1 MKNRTLAYDQFIFNN
16 VCGSM
21 FQQYCKIN
29 IFYIHVTV
37 LSGTTGIS
45 PSFNYLGENHFPEKQ
60 DNSNY
65 KSSIRKKHKTTFPLK
80 ILKTFLLKSFIY

>member
-1 MKNRTLAYDQFIFNN
+1 
-16 VCGSM
+16 M

-37 LSGTTGIS
+37 LSGTTEIS

-60 DNSNY
+60 E
-65 KSSIRKKHKTTFPLK
+65 KQQLQMQHKKET
-80 ILKTFLLKSFIY
+80 

>member
-1 MKNRTLAYDQFIFNN
+1 
-16 VCGSM
+16 M

-60 DNSNY
+60 DNSN
-65 KSSIRKKHKTTFPLK
+65 
-80 ILKTFLLKSFIY
+80 